1 VKQGNLLGPLLYL
14 VLVAAFVWG
23 VGWFLWWQGYQQGRV
38 AVTNILQG
46 GALNR
51 LIVGA
56 GVLGNFV
63 MGALAVTFVKLS
75 TPVVFAIGGTQFEVQ
90 KILNSFMPNL
100 LPLFLVLFVWW
111 LLTKKK
117 VSPTWIMVA
126 MIVIGVLGALP
137 IWPGFDAK
145 AGKAIL
151 VGLFG

>member
-1 VKQGNLLGPLLYL
+1 
-14 VLVAAFVWG
+14 
-23 VGWFLWWQGYQQGRV
+23 
-38 AVTNILQG
+38 
-46 GALNR
+46 
-51 LIVGA
+51 
-56 GVLGNFV
+56 
-63 MGALAVTFVKLS
+63 
-75 TPVVFAIGGTQFEVQ
+75 VQ